1 MPRRQT
7 KLAREPGLTRITQRW
22 RRSSAKQFDFN
33 LDGSYASHVFNSD
46 GSQVA
51 ALFGANGQMTEY
63 AAFNAGQYKT
73 QDIYYGT
80 DGKATK
86 QFDFSLDGSYTSH
99 IFNGAQEKVALF
111 GPSNVI
117 HDLYQYTSRT
127 LTEHDFFDGAGRQI
141 EADFY
146 NTAGLTGFT
155 KFSYNNDGSYW
166 STTYD
171 KTGHANAQSKY
182 SGDGLLLQNTALY
195 DNNHCGGYFMN
206 AQLSWGFQI

>member
-1 MPRRQT
+1 MRKREY
-7 KLAREPGLTRITQRW
+7 LAAQRDVSD
-22 RRSSAKQFDFN
+22 SSAFYRDITKGLRQ
-33 LDGSYASHVFNSD
+33 AI
-46 GSQVA
+46 QVIMMA
-51 ALFGANGQMTEY
+51 AGAGLVITGHATPGVMLAT
-63 AAFNAGQYKT
+63 T
-73 QDIYYGT
+73 ILL
-80 DGKATK
+80 GKATK